1 MIFFPLYEHHVMQ
14 GALWNQKT
22 QNLKNVFHVVS
33 HLHLSLV
40 YLLCILGGKMVKFTR
55 VTLSE
60 C

>member
-1 MIFFPLYEHHVMQ
+1 MQ

-22 QNLKNVFHVVS
+22 QNLKSVFHVVS

-40 YLLCILGGKMVKFTR
+40 YLLCILGGKMVKITR